1 MEDFGTRVIVGGRQL
16 GLPRGAA
23 VLGLLQQGHGRNE
36 GEPMRCTGVAGASV
50 GLAVALSLSFAAM
63 NPLAAQPRGSIAPR
77 PNQSVSTTDQ
87 LAPSQMNQPVPPAVS
102 EPPSASHPAKHPAAS
117 ATAEPAAAPGKPLP
131 PNGTPPGGSRTV
143 VACSG
148 PFAQDSGMLALAMAF
163 GNANVTFTQ
172 EKVQDTEVGVTIVFP
187 KDPKRRLEVW
197 WNNPNRTGTFLID
210 IAGKSVWTGPEGL
223 HLGLTLPDLEKR
235 NHKPFKLKG
244 FDKDGVATVSDWD
257 GGALATLPGGCKASV
272 NFHADAKAAKDAA
285 GAISA
290 DKEYSS
296 SDEAVRAATL
306 SVSEIL
312 IGY

>member
-1 MEDFGTRVIVGGRQL
+1 MRWI
-16 GLPRGAA
+16 GLA
-23 VLGLLQQGHGRNE
+23 
-36 GEPMRCTGVAGASV
+36 CASV
-50 GLAVALSLSFAAM
+50 GLAVALSLSVVAV
-63 NPLAAQPRGSIAPR
+63 NPVAAQPRGSIP
-77 PNQSVSTTDQ
+77 PHPSQTVSPSDQ
-87 LAPSQMNQPVPPAVS
+87 LAPSQMNQPVPPAVA
-102 EPPSASHPAKHPAAS
+102 EPPSASHPAKRAAAS
-117 ATAEPAAAPGKPLP
+117 ATAEPPAKPLP
-131 PNGTPPGGSRTV
+131 PSGPPPSGSRTV
-143 VACSG
+143 VACNG

-163 GNANVTFTQ
+163 GNANVTFQQ
-172 EKVQDTEVGVTIVFP
+172 EKVQDTEVGVTVVFP

-197 WNNPNRTGTFLID
+197 WNNPNRTGLFLID

-223 HLGLTLPDLEKR
+223 HLGLTLAELEKR

-272 NFHADAKAAKDAA
+272 NFRADAKAAKGAA
-285 GAISA
+285 SAISA

-296 SDEAVRAATL
+296 SDEAVRTAKL